1 MTKGDIVL
9 LKLPL
14 GDSHEQSGLR
24 PAIVMSEEVAKILV
38 IIPLTTKASALKYPF
53 TINIKS
59 SKLNGLNEDSI
70 ALIFQLRAID
80 KKRINNKLGEL
91 EKNLLSKID
100 NLLNKLLN
108 IK

>member
-1 MTKGDIVL
+1 MKKGDIFL
-9 LKLPL
+9 LELPL
-14 GDSHEQSGLR
+14 SNGHEQFGIR
-24 PAIVMSEEVAKILV
+24 PAIVFSEEIGKMIVV
-38 IIPLTTKASALKYPF
+38 IPLTTKLSALKYPF